1 MRIAIVGPAHPFKG
15 GVAQHTSVL
24 AKQLAR
30 TGHDVEIVSWLRQ
43 YPKRLYPGQQ
53 EVSAPEFEVFEP
65 TRRLLSWNRP
75 DSWVRVGRALRH
87 RDLVLIAHV
96 SPVQVV
102 PYRILLAALRGGR
115 ARSAIISHNVL
126 PHERSRIDKPAV
138 SLLFNA
144 ADRIIVHSAAEGEI
158 ARALTRTPV
167 IVAPIA
173 PFMPEAFVRRSP
185 LPGEHRRLIFFGM
198 VRPYKG
204 LDVLLHALVKAP
216 PDIRLRVVGEFW
228 GGTAATEELCRD
240 LGIAERVEIRDGY
253 LAADD
258 VPAQFSDVDALVLP
272 YRTATGSQ
280 GVWTAFEFG
289 VPAIASRAGHL
300 ADDITDGV
308 DGFVVRPDD
317 IEDLAAA
324 LVRFYEPGVPERM
337 RAVVRPV
344 DPNPYWQRYLDALLP
359 ASSTKDVSHT

>member
-1 MRIAIVGPAHPFKG
+1 MRITIVGPGHPFKG
-15 GVAQHTSVL
+15 GVAQHTATL
-24 AKQLAR
+24 AKWLAGA
-30 TGHDVEIVSWLRQ
+30 GHDVEIVSWLRQ
-43 YPKRLYPGQQ
+43 YPERFYPGQQ

-75 DSWVRVGRALRH
+75 DSWVRVGRSLRH

-96 SPVQVV
+96 SPVQVI
-102 PYRILLAALRGGR
+102 PYRILLAALRGGS
-115 ARSAIISHNVL
+115 AGTAIISHNVL

-158 ARALTRTPV
+158 ARALTRKPV

-173 PFMPEAFVRRSP
+173 PFMPDSFVTRSP

-204 LDVLLHALVKAP
+204 LDVLLRALVQAP
-216 PDIRLRVVGEFW
+216 SDIRLRVVGEFW
-228 GGTAATEELCRD
+228 GGTGATEELCRG

-253 LAADD
+253 LPAHD

-300 ADDITDGV
+300 ADDVTDGV
-308 DGFVVRPDD
+308 DGFVVDPGDV
-317 IEDLAAA
+317 EELSAA
-324 LVRFYEPGVPERM
+324 LVRFYQPGVPERM
-337 RAVVRPV
+337 RAAVHPV
-344 DPNPYWQRYLDALLP
+344 DPAPYWQRYLEALLP
-359 ASSTKDVSHT
+359 S